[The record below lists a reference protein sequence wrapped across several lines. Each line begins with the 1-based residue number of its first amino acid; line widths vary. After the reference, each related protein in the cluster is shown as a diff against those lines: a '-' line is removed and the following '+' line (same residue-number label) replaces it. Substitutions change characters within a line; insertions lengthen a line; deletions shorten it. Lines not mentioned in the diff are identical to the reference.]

1 MSKIRLIVG
10 EYLQTRG
17 LTPAQLVEAIG
28 TAANPE
34 IIHELAKKGN
44 NQEQIDLSV
53 LAAIVQGLRKLM
65 GFPVGIEEI
74 LQFMP
79 DITAEKINP
88 ATNAWY
94 ERDIYGE
101 IPPYDWGEVD
111 PLEGTKPVRYIPGV
125 GIVIE
130 NIEEKVKQSGDATT

>member
-17 LTPAQLVEAIG
+17 LTPTQLVEAIG
-28 TAANPE
+28 TEANPE
-34 IIHELAKKGN
+34 IIYQLAKKGN

-53 LAAIVQGLRKLM
+53 LAAIVDGLRKLM

-74 LQFMP
+74 LEYMP

-88 ATNAWY
+88 ETNPWY
-94 ERDIYGE
+94 ERDIYGQ
-101 IPPYDWGEVD
+101 IPPYDWKEVD

-130 NIEEKVKQSGDATT
+130 KIEEKVKQSGDANT

>member
-1 MSKIRLIVG
+1 MNKIRLTIG
-10 EYLQTRG
+10 EYLQARG
-17 LTPAQLVEAIG
+17 LTPTQLVEAIG
-28 TAANPE
+28 TAADSQT
-34 IIHELAKKGN
+34 IYELAKNGN
-44 NQEQIDLSV
+44 NQQQIDLSV
-53 LAAIVQGLRKLM
+53 LAAIIQGLRKLI

-74 LQFMP
+74 LQYLP
-79 DITAEKINP
+79 DLSEEKINP
-88 ATNAWY
+88 KTNPWY

-130 NIEEKVKQSGDATT
+130 EKDDKVEEK